1 MRPFDPRLAKFI
13 KPVRATIGLTAVLSF
28 AAAACLVVQAVALAQ
43 AISFAFL
50 DHESLEALTNLLVIG
65 LGAWLVRTALTA
77 VGDWWARRAGLQTV
91 AQARSLALSRITMAP
106 QTTVALEQGA
116 MSTLLTRGVEG
127 LETYVARYLPQLVI
141 SAIVPLGLGLTILWL
156 DPLAAVIIAIT
167 IPLIPIF
174 MALVGWFTQSNVEK
188 HWQKVLS
195 LSSTIADL
203 MNGLPELSIFGRAR
217 AQAAEID
224 RLGRAQQ
231 TATMK
236 VLRLSF
242 LSAFVLEL
250 LATISVAI
258 IAVAVGLRL
267 VNGEMEL
274 WKGLAALVLAPE
286 VYAPLRMLGVH
297 FHAAADGLEAWAHI
311 DRVLLATERERGTA
325 HFPRSMSARGGV
337 GLNWSDLKVQLGDRT
352 IHIPAG
358 RARAGE
364 VTAVVGPSGC
374 GKSTLL
380 SVALGN
386 VIPVAG
392 TCLYLGEESKAMPD
406 EIAAPELAANV
417 GYVAQNPWL
426 GEGTVFEVVTRG
438 ISREVA
444 AADVVRLMEA
454 LGVSLSLDAHISDR
468 SQGVSVGQRRR
479 LAVARAILRKPRVL
493 ILDEPSAALDD
504 ASEVALLDVLRGMA
518 RDGTAVLIVAHRDSV
533 REIADN
539 VVDFTVVSA

>member
-1 MRPFDPRLAKFI
+1 M
-13 KPVRATIGLTAVLSF
+13 LSF
-28 AAAACLVVQAVALAQ
+28 IAATFLVVQAVCLAQ

-50 DHESLEALTNLLVIG
+50 KRQSLDELTGLLLLG
-65 LGAWLVRTALTA
+65 LFAWITRTGITS
-77 VGDWWARRAGLQTV
+77 VSDWWARRAGLHAV
-91 AQARSLALSRITMAP
+91 AQARSLALTRLSTAP
-106 QTTVALEQGA
+106 KSSLPLSHGALVA
-116 MSTLLTRGVEG
+116 LLTRGVDG
-127 LETYVARYLPQLVI
+127 LETYVSRYLPQLVI
-141 SAIVPLGLGLTILWL
+141 SAIVPLGLGVVILWL
-156 DPLAAVIIAIT
+156 DPLAAVIIAVT

-188 HWQKVLS
+188 HWQHVMS

-203 MNGLPELSIFGRAR
+203 MNGLPELTIFGRAK
-217 AQAAEID
+217 AQATEIE

-297 FHAAADGLEAWAHI
+297 FHAAADGLEAWAQI
-311 DRVLLATERERGTA
+311 DRVLVTTER
-325 HFPRSMSARGGV
+325 ARGSASLPTGPLEV
-337 GLNWSDLKVQLGDRT
+337 QWSDLEVSLGDRT
-352 IHIPAG
+352 IAIPGG

-364 VTAVVGPSGC
+364 ITALVGPSGC

-380 SVALGN
+380 NVVIGNLLPVSGDCEFVGTDARVA
-386 VIPVAG
+386 P
-392 TCLYLGEESKAMPD
+392 S
-406 EIAAPELAANV
+406 ELADDQLASSL
-417 GYVAQNPWL
+417 GYVAQSPWL
-426 GEGTVFEVVTRG
+426 GEGTVLEVLTRG
-438 ISREVA
+438 GTADATDIA
-444 AADVVRLMEA
+444 ATMRA
-454 LGVSLSLDAHISDR
+454 LDLDIALDAPISDR

-479 LAVARAILRKPRVL
+479 LAMARAVLQCPRVFV
-493 ILDEPSAALDD
+493 LDEPSAALDE
-504 ASEVALLDVLRGMA
+504 ASEAALLAQLRELARGGATVL
-518 RDGTAVLIVAHRDSV
+518 VVAHRATVRELADSV
-533 REIADN
+533 IE
-539 VVDFTVVSA
+539 FSQVSV